1 MKRCSIS
8 SHKQWRHRQ
17 QCCAFASTLSIG
29 LDVEVPKVSNSG
41 RSILKYRSITIPLNR
56 YRTFAS
62 IAILWYIEYRTSTS
76 IRFFGGFVIACGHW
90 WNLVGL
96 SWRQSWGHLFICKLL
111 QPLSKTLFYSILAK
125 VCMILS
131 VSTQGDTIPPSP
143 FFVGQCHIH
152 NEHACT
158 LAANT

>member
-1 MKRCSIS
+1 MTSSTTMLRLRIDVVEWTRCRSTEGIEQWAFDTKIS
-8 SHKQWRHRQ
+8 
-17 QCCAFASTLSIG
+17 
-29 LDVEVPKVSNSG
+29 
-41 RSILKYRSITIPLNR
+41 KYRDITTKYR

-62 IAILWYIEYRTSTS
+62 IAILWHIEYRTSTS

-131 VSTQGDTIPPSP
+131 VSTQGDRIPPSP
-143 FFVGQCHIH
+143 FFVVICGTSSACHV
-152 NEHACT
+152 AFFRD
-158 LAANT
+158 L